1 MFRIRRGVTHHGSTL
16 RQSTRVQPIRH
27 PSSALSLLSHCSL
40 LSRPS
45 KIAIGRTILRMGL
58 GSEVVRFAKPTR
70 SYRRPSLV
78 NRCRYNAVA
87 AIRAC

>member
-1 MFRIRRGVTHHGSTL
+1 MAPPCVNQQGFSPFVIH
-16 RQSTRVQPIRH
+16 RVPSP
-27 PSSALSLLSHCSL
+27 PSSSLSLFFIK
-40 LSRPS
+40 P
-45 KIAIGRTILRMGL
+45 AIENRDWTILRMGL